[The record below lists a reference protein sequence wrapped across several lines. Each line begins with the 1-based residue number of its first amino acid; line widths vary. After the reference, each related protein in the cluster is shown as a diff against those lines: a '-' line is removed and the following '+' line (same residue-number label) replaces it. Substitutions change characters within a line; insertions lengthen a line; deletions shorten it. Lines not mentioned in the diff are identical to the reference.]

1 MDSGTALVVVVC
13 MLGLIALVLVG
24 SAKPDGQRANG
35 AAKPVK
41 LIPKAA
47 DAQVGQS
54 MRYVRTEEEE
64 DALLAGQ
71 SALEIPPPDE
81 ARIQAVAP
89 KNDLQIRR

>member
-41 LIPKAA
+41 SIPKAA

-54 MRYVRTEEEE
+54 MRHVRTEEE

-71 SALEIPPPDE
+71 SALVIPPPDE